1 MRGFLKGDDEACVG
15 ALAVFLIQVREARS
29 CNRSSL
35 LQPASEISGK
45 CCTGM
50 G

>member
-1 MRGFLKGDDEACVG
+1 MRGFLKGDDEVRVG
-15 ALAVFLIQVREARS
+15 VFAHSSTQVRKARS

-35 LQPASEISGK
+35 LQPASGISGK